1 MAHILHIDSSARGE
15 RSVSRMLTQEFIQG
29 WKAAHPTDTV
39 TYRDLGH
46 HPVPFVSEAW
56 IAAAFSPPEAH
67 TPEMIEAI
75 QPSNQLIDELLAAD
89 RYVFGVP
96 MYNLTIPAT
105 FKAYIDQIVRAGRTF
120 AVTEAGYK
128 GLVEGKKALV
138 ITAEGGQYR
147 PGMPTEG
154 YNFQEPYLRGILG
167 FMGITDVTFIH
178 GDGLSLGDEV
188 REKSMTEAKA
198 AIQQAIET
206 W

>member
-1 MAHILHIDSSARGE
+1 MAHILHIDSSPRGE
-15 RSVSRMLTQEFIQG
+15 RSISRMLSQEFISG
-29 WKAAHPTDTV
+29 WKAAHPEDTV
-39 TYRDLGH
+39 TYRDLGR
-46 HPVPFVSEAW
+46 HPVPFVSETW
-56 IAAAFSPPEAH
+56 IAAAFSPPDTH
-67 TPEMIEAI
+67 TPELTEALRI
-75 QPSNQLIDELLAAD
+75 SNELIDELLAAD

-96 MYNLTIPAT
+96 MHNLAIPAT

-128 GLVEGKKALV
+128 GLVEGKKAL
-138 ITAEGGQYR
+138 ILTAEGGQYR
-147 PGMPTEG
+147 PGMPTES

-188 REKSMTEAKA
+188 RKKSLAEAKE
-198 AIQQAIET
+198 AIQQAIAT